1 VRWTPAIAALLLVA
15 LFVMPAGAAVSPPEH
30 VRIAVMGLF
39 HSSEFAVE
47 VSPASPM
54 LVDSGQR
61 QFVAGVGAGQS
72 VAIVR
77 SGREIIV
84 RTGGS
89 QIIGENITF
98 SARQGGAFDFVLAVP
113 GKLHRHYRGKLIITV
128 GNQELLTVVEMELET
143 AVASVVAAESP
154 GDAPLEA
161 MKAQAVVSRS
171 YLVSGGR
178 HRPYADFC
186 DTTHCQFLRQ
196 PPPAGSRAALA
207 TRATKGQVLTWQGK
221 PFAAMYSASCG
232 GHTHSLA
239 QVGASAVDYPYF
251 PVECPY
257 CRHSPEQWSS
267 RLSKSDAA
275 ALVSDSEQERIKAV
289 RKLGWMA
296 IPSSTFTRTDAP
308 GAVTLDGVGHGHGIG
323 LCQLGASGMA
333 QDGKD
338 FRAILSHYFP
348 NTTLGYISSALL

>member
-1 VRWTPAIAALLLVA
+1 MRWKLAIAVLLLVA
-15 LFVMPAGAAVSPPEH
+15 LLVIPASAATSPPEH

-39 HSSEFAVE
+39 HSSQFAVD
-47 VSPASPM
+47 VSPSSPM
-54 LVDSGQR
+54 LVDSGQS
-61 QFVAGVGAGQS
+61 QFVAGVDAHQS
-72 VAIVR
+72 IAIVR
-77 SGREIIV
+77 SGHTIIV
-84 RTGGS
+84 RTAGS
-89 QIIGENITF
+89 QIAGEKFTF
-98 SARQGGAFDFVLAVP
+98 SARQGGECDFVLAVP
-113 GKLHRHYRGKLIITV
+113 GRLHRHYRGKLIVTV
-128 GNQELLTVVEMELET
+128 GNQELLTVVEMELEM

-171 YLVSGGR
+171 YLVSGG
-178 HRPYADFC
+178 HHHPYADFC
-186 DTTHCQFLRQ
+186 DTTHCQFLRE
-196 PPPAGSRAALA
+196 PPPADSRAALA

-239 QVGASAVDYPYF
+239 QVGASAADYPYF

-267 RLSKSDAA
+267 RLSKLDAA
-275 ALVSDSEQERIKAV
+275 ALVPDSEQERIKAV

-296 IPSSTFTRTDAP
+296 IPSSTFTRTDVL
-308 GAVTLDGVGHGHGIG
+308 GAVTLEGVGRGHGVG
-323 LCQLGASGMA
+323 LCQRGASGMA
-333 QDGKD
+333 EDGKG

-348 NTTLGYISSALL
+348 NTTLGYINSAML

>member
-1 VRWTPAIAALLLVA
+1 VRWKLAIAALLLARLVI
-15 LFVMPAGAAVSPPEH
+15 PTSAAASPPEH

-39 HSSEFAVE
+39 HSSQFGVE
-47 VSPASPM
+47 VSPSSPM

-61 QFVAGVGAGQS
+61 QFVAGVDARQS
-72 VAIVR
+72 IAIAR
-77 SGREIIV
+77 SGRKIIV

-98 SARQGGAFDFVLAVP
+98 SARQGGECDFVLAVP
-113 GKLHRHYRGKLIITV
+113 GKLHRHYRGKLIVTV

-143 AVASVVAAESP
+143 AAASVVAAESP

-178 HRPYADFC
+178 HHPYADFC
-186 DTTHCQFLRQ
+186 DTTHCQFLRE

-221 PFAAMYSASCG
+221 PFPAMYSASCG

-257 CRHSPEQWSS
+257 CQHSPEHWSS

-296 IPSSTFTRTDAP
+296 IPSSTFTRTDVP
-308 GAVTLDGVGHGHGIG
+308 GAVTLQGVGRGHGVG
-323 LCQLGASGMA
+323 LCQRGASSMA
-333 QDGKD
+333 QNGKD

-348 NTTLGYISSALL
+348 NATLGYIRSALL